1 MPDNKERRWDGER
14 KWIKY
19 RARLSSDKEQVAVN
33 ILEQSHRSWNFG
45 AGLREDFRHLD
56 YGIGSIAYPQ
66 SDSMFTYLR
75 GSETCQDSVTLYMP
89 LETYQKFKAAVLA
102 YNEYFKGDSENS

>member
-1 MPDNKERRWDGER
+1 MPDNKERRYSGER

-19 RARLSSDKEQVAVN
+19 RAKLTEDRKSVAVT

-56 YGIGSIAYPQ
+56 YGIGSIAYPDTT
-66 SDSMFTYLR
+66 SVFSYLR
-75 GSETCQDSVTLYMP
+75 GSETSRDDETICMP
-89 LETYQKFKAAVLA
+89 LETYQKFKATVLA
-102 YNEYFKGDSENS
+102 YNKYFKGDSED